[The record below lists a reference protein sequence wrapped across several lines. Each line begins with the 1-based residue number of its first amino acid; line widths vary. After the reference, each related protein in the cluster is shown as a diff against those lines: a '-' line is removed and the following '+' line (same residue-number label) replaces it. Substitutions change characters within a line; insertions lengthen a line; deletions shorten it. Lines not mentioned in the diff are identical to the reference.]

1 MGLRKI
7 FRNFTNPY
15 VITDESFQLTK
26 SRSDNRLFGV
36 GAKFDFPLFI
46 AILGLSVFGLL
57 NLTGISGIESG
68 FFKKQLIFFIVG
80 IVILL
85 SNRLMD
91 YRIFKNHSL
100 PSTIFFITSILLLV
114 MTLKAQ
120 PVRGVASWLHL
131 PFGISFETSEL
142 VKLAMIL
149 FLARYLSSRT
159 YLNNVS
165 IILVSGIYAFAV
177 IFLVFSQPDFGSAI
191 ILFFIWLGGLFLF
204 GLTKRQ
210 VLLAAIFLVIIS
222 LVFGTF
228 ILEPYQKSRVTS
240 FLESFGQ
247 GRESY
252 NVLQSKIAI
261 GSGGFWG
268 LGLGNGSQAK
278 FGILPEAST
287 DFALASL
294 IEQFGFLALVIILIF
309 YFIILSRLFSI
320 AVKARDGFS
329 KFFIFMFSVY
339 FFSHVVINF
348 GMNLGLAPVTGL
360 PLPFISYG
368 GSFLISLMIGFS
380 ILENIRIKSS
390 HLQDKSI

>member
-1 MGLRKI
+1 MEFRRI
-7 FRNFTNPY
+7 FRDF
-15 VITDESFQLTK
+15 I
-26 SRSDNRLFGV
+26 
-36 GAKFDFPLFI
+36 KFDFPIFI
-46 AILGLSVFGLL
+46 AILGLSILGLL
-57 NLTGISGIESG
+57 NLAGISGIESV
-68 FFKKQLIFFIVG
+68 FFQKQLTFFIIG

-85 SNRLMD
+85 SNHLID

-100 PSTIFFITSILLLV
+100 PSTIFFIASVLLLI
-114 MTLKAQ
+114 MTLQAA
-120 PVRGVASWLHL
+120 PVRGVTAWLHF
-131 PFGISFETSEL
+131 PFGISFETAEI

-149 FLARYLSSRT
+149 FLARYFSSRV

-165 IILVSGIYAFAV
+165 VILISGIYVFLV
-177 IFLVFSQPDFGSAI
+177 LFLVFSQPDFGSAI
-191 ILFFIWLGGLFLF
+191 ILFFIWLSGLFLF

-210 VLLAAIFLVIIS
+210 ILIAAIFLIIIV

-228 ILEPYQKSRVTS
+228 ILEPYQKSRITS

-268 LGLGNGSQAK
+268 LGLGSGSQAK
-278 FGILPEAST
+278 FGILPEANT

-294 IEQFGFLALVIILIF
+294 IEQFGFAALVVVLSL

-320 AVKARDGFS
+320 AAKVRDGFS

-348 GMNLGLAPVTGL
+348 GMNLGLVPVTGL

-380 ILENIRIKSS
+380 ILENINSVAFR
-390 HLQDKSI
+390 DRV